1 MKFTK
6 VPAWLSGSLVVS
18 VFGLPWL
25 LERRKPLRREVESKF
40 RRTGRNLAVAGL
52 AAVSLQL
59 IEQPLIRLTV
69 WDWLHGTLLL
79 NVPQNK
85 ITIGVPAYRN
95 PRDVELTDVVKMP
108 FVEQRQTW
116 LLPGAGQ
123 PTRVNA
129 LVGVSELL
137 P

>member
-1 MKFTK
+1 VWQTFLM
-6 VPAWLSGSLVVS
+6 VS
-18 VFGLPWL
+18 VVFHH
-25 LERRKPLRREVESKF
+25 S
-40 RRTGRNLAVAGL
+40 N
-52 AAVSLQL
+52 
-59 IEQPLIRLTV
+59 IRLPIAIERKLNCIFVTPRMHGIHHSMV
-69 WDWLHGTLLL
+69 KEETNSNWSSGLTIWDWLHGTLRL

-85 ITIGVPAYRN
+85 ITIGVPAYLDPN
-95 PRDVELTDVVKMP
+95 DVELQDVLKLP

-129 LVGVSELL
+129 PVPVSELL